1 MAFRMDRGNDRVG
14 LVLIS
19 HSGLI
24 AEGLAELVRQVA
36 GADVSIVAIGGA
48 GGSDSEL
55 GIDRTSVLRALTT
68 AATGRGAVVLM
79 DLGSTVLAVRSALPE
94 LDADRAKRIVVADAP
109 LLEGAIAA
117 GVAAASGAALEEVAR
132 AAEEARTARKL

>member
-1 MAFRMDRGNDRVG
+1 MPFGMDRGTNRVG

-24 AEGLAELVRQVA
+24 AKGLAELVRQVA
-36 GADVSIVAIGGA
+36 GSDVSIVAIGGA

-55 GIDRTSVLRALTT
+55 GIDRASVLRALTT
-68 AATGRGAVVLM
+68 AATGCGAVVLM

-94 LDADRAKRIVVADAP
+94 LGADHAERIVVADAP
-109 LLEGAIAA
+109 LIEGAIAA
-117 GVAAASGAALEEVAR
+117 GVAAAAGASLEEVAR
-132 AAEEARTARKL
+132 AAEDARHVRKL